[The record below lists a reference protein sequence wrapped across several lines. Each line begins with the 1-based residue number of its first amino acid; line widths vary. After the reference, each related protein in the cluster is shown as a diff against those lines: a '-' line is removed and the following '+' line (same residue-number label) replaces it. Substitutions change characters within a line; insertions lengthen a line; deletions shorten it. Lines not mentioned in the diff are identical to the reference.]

1 MYRSSAWLRS
11 VLAGWLGWLWISAA
25 AGADFPANL
34 IFTAQETWD
43 NPTFTQSF
51 APAASP
57 TRIAL
62 KTFPAKPQILGV
74 TPQVIIGRFEGQR
87 IESISFIFHDAG
99 FYFGYVPRGAEGPDR
114 KSKEQAY
121 DAEFSNLLEQLR
133 TGLASLSDDKGEQGR
148 LGGRFPV
155 SLPYEIYQHGD
166 VHSRLVAVPHQ
177 LIKLTLFR
185 SRDAAENALDP
196 EVEKMSSRDRD
207 ESLTQHLRETEWGD
221 TLIDEIP
228 IFPQGNRAYCGVA
241 SLSMTLH
248 FLGVNLETE
257 ELAAG
262 SAIEYGSTREML
274 IREIY
279 VAAADEGDIR
289 ASRSTSFDFKK
300 AKDSIDDGVPVIV
313 FRRYDQ
319 QRDYLHTTFAKRF
332 ERDRNAQLPKPDL
345 NDQAT
350 WPGKNAPAH
359 ATIINGYNET
369 RGEVIFTES
378 WGEHVRNRRMRAEE
392 MEGTAYYAFYFR
404 L

>member
-1 MYRSSAWLRS
+1 MTRSSWLKS
-11 VLAGWLGWLWISAA
+11 VLAGWFGWLGISAA
-25 AGADFPANL
+25 AGADFPSDL
-34 IFTAQETWD
+34 ILKAQATWD
-43 NPTFTQSF
+43 SPAFAQSF
-51 APAASP
+51 APATSP

-62 KTFPAKPQILGV
+62 KTFPGKHQVLGL

-87 IESISFIFHDAG
+87 IESISIIFHDAG
-99 FYFGYVPRGAEGPDR
+99 FYFGYVPRGSEGPDR
-114 KSKEQAY
+114 RSKEAGY
-121 DAEFSNLLEQLR
+121 DAQFSQMLKQLR
-133 TGLASLSDDKGEQGR
+133 ESLTAISEEKAEQGR
-148 LGGRFPV
+148 LGGRFPTP
-155 SLPYEIYQHGD
+155 LPYEIYQHGD
-166 VHSRLVAVPHQ
+166 VHARLVAVPHQ

-185 SRDAAENALDP
+185 SREAAEKALDP
-196 EVEKMSSRDRD
+196 EVEEMSSRDRD
-207 ESLTQHLRETEWGD
+207 ESLIAHLRETEWGD

-262 SAIEYGSTREML
+262 SSIQYGSTREML

-332 ERDRNAQLPKPDL
+332 ERDRTAQLPTPDL

-350 WPGKNAPAH
+350 WPGKTAPAH
-359 ATIINGYNET
+359 ATIINGYNEA